1 MIYEEPFASSA
12 LWARRLGFFAVPVLL
27 VGWLV
32 QRTGGVGLVPM
43 AAVAAAVVILA
54 VLAVLLALMA
64 FASIWI
70 KGRRG
75 AWSATAGLFAGL
87 LVLAGPA
94 ALAVVSWNLP
104 FLTDISTDTQDPPRL
119 VHLLSERSPDENAAA
134 YPGPAAAR
142 QQAEAWPDI
151 APVRLAVSVDE
162 AQALVMELVHQR
174 RWRVVDD
181 GGEGGPQ
188 RRIEAATFMP
198 LLHLPEDVVIR
209 IRSEDGG
216 ARVDM
221 RSLSSFGQFDFGSNA
236 RRVRKFMADLSATA
250 R

>member
-12 LWARRLGFFAVPVLL
+12 LWARRLGFFAIPVLFIA
-27 VGWLV
+27 WLV
-32 QRTGGVGLVPM
+32 QRTGGIGLQPMLAVAGAGLV
-43 AAVAAAVVILA
+43 LA
-54 VLAVLLALMA
+54 LMAVLLALAA
-64 FASIWI
+64 FASIWA
-70 KGRRG
+70 KGQRG

-94 ALAVVSWNLP
+94 ALAAMSWNLP
-104 FLTDISTDTQDPPRL
+104 FLTDISTDTQDPPRP
-119 VHLLSERSPDENAAA
+119 VRLLSEREPTDNAAA

-142 QQAEAWPDI
+142 QQAKAYPDI
-151 APVRLAVSVDE
+151 APVRLPVSVDE
-162 AQALVMELVHQR
+162 AQALVMELVHAR

-181 GGEGGPQ
+181 GGDSGRQ

-209 IRSEDGG
+209 IRAEDGG

-221 RSLSSFGQFDFGSNA
+221 RSFSRLGQFDFGSNA
-236 RRVRKFMADLSATA
+236 RRVRKFLADLNATA